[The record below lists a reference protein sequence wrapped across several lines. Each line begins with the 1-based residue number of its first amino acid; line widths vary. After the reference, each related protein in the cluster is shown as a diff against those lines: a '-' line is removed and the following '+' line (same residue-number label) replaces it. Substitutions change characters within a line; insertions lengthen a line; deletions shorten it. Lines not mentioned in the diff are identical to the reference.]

1 MLERCP
7 KVVGAKSAAA
17 WFIICVAV
25 ALRAS
30 THRVAKSHVG
40 RPAKLIVDMLGE
52 YPLFNIPAEHQKNFK
67 DQLLPIA
74 PEFVEFLSET
84 PVTDRTGFVFNP
96 PSISG
101 RKRIGRQGAIKVIS
115 DIGKAAGVKVHE
127 DANSRKV
134 KYASAHDLRRA
145 FGERWAPRVMPTT
158 LQLMM
163 RHESIETTLRF
174 LRGPKCPNGGQSH
187 LAGIRKPVW

>member
-1 MLERCP
+1 M
-7 KVVGAKSAAA
+7 
-17 WFIICVAV
+17 
-25 ALRAS
+25 
-30 THRVAKSHVG
+30 
-40 RPAKLIVDMLGE
+40 VDMLGE

-115 DIGKAAGVKVHE
+115 NIGKAAGVKVHE
-127 DANSRKV
+127 EANSRKV

-174 LRGPKCPNGGQSH
+174 YVGRNAQTAAKVIWQAYENRPGNKSGNSPAGQPNNEAFQEP
-187 LAGIRKPVW
+187 L